1 MPIHKR
7 LCFKNG
13 HWLSFQFRNE
23 QFFARSRKSRNYAE
37 AYKWYAAQVI
47 PQIDPREIGSAF
59 HRAGA
64 EIAEKGHFWMETI

>member
-1 MPIHKR
+1 M
-7 LCFKNG
+7 
-13 HWLSFQFRNE
+13 
-23 QFFARSRKSRNYAE
+23 E

-64 EIAEKGHFWMETI
+64 EIAASGL